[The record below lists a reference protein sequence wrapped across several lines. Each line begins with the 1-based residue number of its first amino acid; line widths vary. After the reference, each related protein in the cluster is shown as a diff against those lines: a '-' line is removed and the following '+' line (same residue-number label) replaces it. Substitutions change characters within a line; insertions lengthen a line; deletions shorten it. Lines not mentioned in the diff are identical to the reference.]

1 VNFSSTL
8 RRWLAR
14 ARPSKRALLS
24 ALTNGAVA
32 TIANLGL
39 LVGAVGLL
47 TDSAT
52 RPGLRAVAV
61 ALVVIELVAFA
72 RSPLRFLERMSAHR
86 LGYDA
91 VSTWRRW
98 LVARVGGLDYSR
110 WRAYA
115 LGDVLERSLRD
126 TDELQ
131 MLWLRGVIPL
141 ADTVLVLV
149 LGDALVAVLAP
160 FAHWWL
166 VAAQLIIIQSIAVG
180 ALWFVTRD
188 ALRRDRTLRRA
199 RSAYRAELLELGAAT
214 PTLALLGRLERASE
228 RLAAPQKALQDA
240 ESRARR
246 ARRYS
251 GFVVALGGALSVS
264 ALVDRPRAALLWTV
278 VVAAY
283 CLAVMEAL
291 GTLRLCFEAL
301 VAVSGGAERLE
312 SFEHAGPAGRLAWPT
327 HCTLRAEDLT
337 LVEDGRTLVEGLS
350 FRVEP
355 GRHLGV
361 AGASGV
367 GKSTLLRA
375 LAGLDDVAHGAVTL
389 GDVRVRDL
397 AEAGLRAHVAYVPS
411 EPGFAHGYALD
422 VATLGRGDA
431 KLAGELLS
439 ALGIEVA
446 ADSWFED
453 LSRGELARVAL
464 VRALVTGPD
473 LVVLDEP
480 TAGLGADETRRLLRV
495 LAGRGVSVVV
505 ASHDLEVLGWCDEV
519 VTLEVRA

>member
-1 VNFSSTL
+1 MNFSSTL

-47 TDSAT
+47 ADSAT

-98 LVARVGGLDYSR
+98 LVARVGALDYSR

-141 ADTVLVLV
+141 VDTAFVLL

-166 VAAQLIIIQSIAVG
+166 VAAQLLIIQLIALG
-180 ALWFVTRD
+180 ALWLVTRD
-188 ALRRDRTLRRA
+188 ALRRDRVLRRA
-199 RSAYRAELLELGAAT
+199 RSAYRAELLELGGAT
-214 PTLALLGRLERASE
+214 PALALLGRLEHAGE
-228 RLAAPQKALQDA
+228 RLVAPEVALRNA

-246 ARRYS
+246 ARRV
-251 GFVVALGGALSVS
+251 GNLVVALCGALSVS
-264 ALVDRPRAALLWTV
+264 ALVDRPQAALLWSV
-278 VVAAY
+278 VVGAY

-291 GTLRLCFEAL
+291 ATMRGSFEAL
-301 VAVSGGAERLE
+301 VSVSGGAERLE
-312 SFEHAGPAGRLAWPT
+312 SFENFGPVKGRAWPRDV
-327 HCTLRAEDLT
+327 TLKAENLT
-337 LVEDGRTLVEGLS
+337 LVEDARTLIEGLS
-350 FRVEP
+350 FQVDA
-355 GRHLGV
+355 GRRLGV
-361 AGASGV
+361 TGVSGV

-375 LAGLDDVAHGAVTL
+375 LAGLDDVARGAVTL

-397 AEAGLRAHVAYVPS
+397 DEATLRAHVAYVPS

-422 VATLGRGDA
+422 VATLGRGDVKVA
-431 KLAGELLS
+431 TRLLHE
-439 ALGIEVA
+439 LGIEVV
-446 ADSWFED
+446 ADTWFEE

-464 VRALVTGPD
+464 VRALVTEPD
-473 LVVLDEP
+473 LVLLDEP
-480 TAGLGADETRRLLRV
+480 TAGLGADETRRLLR
-495 LAGRGVSVVV
+495 LLDERGASVVV
-505 ASHDLEVLGWCDEV
+505 ASHDPQVLQWCDEV
-519 VTLEVRA
+519 VTLDARA